1 MRNTVPLDGRLGT
14 IEGDLPRPP
23 GVIRR
28 YWARHPWVTDSIV
41 AGGYLLLVAGAFTI
55 NAVSIGSDGWALAL
69 GLVSALVSATA
80 LLFRRY
86 RPFTVLAVMWG
97 LALVGVQLEDGLD
110 PITISLPLALYAL
123 AVYRSTKAAWIGFG
137 GSVAVGV
144 AAAGLW
150 ASLHRDSFP
159 ESTQFETTTAS
170 SSQFTIVMLVAVL
183 IGINIG
189 NRKRYVAALID
200 RAEQLARE
208 RDQQAEI
215 ATASERARIA
225 REMHDIVSHSLTVMV
240 TLADGSA
247 AAVAAKPERATEGM
261 LRVAETGR
269 TALADMRRM
278 LGVLGTSD
286 VNDLAPQPGVADLTD
301 LLETYRAAG
310 LTVTIM
316 TRGVPSADPSIGLVV
331 YRLVQESLTNALRH
345 AASATGVQIE
355 LTYDDTATTIQIVN
369 DGATVGSIGTGGHGI
384 IGMRERVALYG
395 GSVEA
400 GPRPQGGWAVTAVL
414 PRERQDDE
422 TA

>member
-1 MRNTVPLDGRLGT
+1 MRNTVPLDGRLGA
-14 IEGDLPRPP
+14 IAGDLPRPP

-28 YWARHPWVTDSIV
+28 FWARHPWATDSIV
-41 AGGYLLLVAGAFTI
+41 AGGYLLLVGGALTL
-55 NAVSIGSDGWALAL
+55 NAVSIDFAPWALAL
-69 GLVSALVSATA
+69 LLVSILVSATA

-86 RPFTVLAVMWG
+86 RPFTVLAVTWG
-97 LALVGVQLEDGLD
+97 LALVGAQLEEGLNSVAV
-110 PITISLPLALYAL
+110 SLPLALYAL
-123 AVYRSTKAAWIGFG
+123 AVYRSTQAAWIGFG
-137 GSVAVGV
+137 GSVIVGI

-150 ASLHRDSFP
+150 TTLHRDAYGS
-159 ESTQFETTTAS
+159 STPFETTTAN
-170 SSQFTIVMLVAVL
+170 SSQFTIVMLIAVL
-183 IGINIG
+183 IGINVG

-247 AAVAAKPERATEGM
+247 AAVAAKPGRATEGM

-286 VNDLAPQPGVADLTD
+286 VSELAPQPGIANLAD

-316 TRGVPSADPSIGLVV
+316 TRGVPYTDPSVGLVI
-331 YRLVQESLTNALRH
+331 YRLIQESLTNALRH
-345 AASATGVQIE
+345 ASSATGVQIE
-355 LTYDDTATTIQIVN
+355 LAYDNDATTIQILN
-369 DGATVGSIGTGGHGI
+369 DGATVESIGDGGHGI

-395 GSVEA
+395 GSVEV
-400 GPRPQGGWAVTAVL
+400 GPRPHGGWAVTAVL
-414 PRERQDDE
+414 PRERQDDG

>member
-14 IEGDLPRPP
+14 LEGDLPRPP

-28 YWARHPWVTDSIV
+28 YWARHPWVMDSIV

-55 NAVSIGSDGWALAL
+55 NAVSIGSDGWTLAL
-69 GLVSALVSATA
+69 GLASALVAATA

-86 RPFTVLAVMWG
+86 RPFTVLAVMWV

-123 AVYRSTKAAWIGFG
+123 AVYRSTKAAWVGFG
-137 GSVAVGV
+137 GSVAIGV
-144 AAAGLW
+144 VTAGLW
-150 ASLHRDSFP
+150 ATLHRDSFP
-159 ESTQFETTTAS
+159 EGAYFATTTAS
-170 SSQFTIVMLVAVL
+170 GSQLTIVMLIAVL

-189 NRKRYVAALID
+189 NRKRYVSALIE

-286 VNDLAPQPGVADLTD
+286 NSELAPQPGVADLTD

-316 TRGVPSADPSIGLVV
+316 TRGVPSTDPSVGLVV
-331 YRLVQESLTNALRH
+331 YRLIQESLTNALRH
-345 AASATGVQIE
+345 ASSATGVQIE
-355 LTYDDTATTIQIVN
+355 LAYDDDATTIQIVN
-369 DGATVGSIGTGGHGI
+369 DGATVESIRDGGHGI

-400 GPRPQGGWAVTAVL
+400 GPRAHGGWAVTAVL
-414 PRERQDDE
+414 PRERQDGE

>member
-1 MRNTVPLDGRLGT
+1 MRNTVPLDGRLGAL
-14 IEGDLPRPP
+14 EGDLPRPP

-41 AGGYLLLVAGAFTI
+41 AGGYLLLVAGAFTL
-55 NAVSIGSDGWALAL
+55 NAVSIRSDGWALSL
-69 GLVSALVSATA
+69 GLASALVSATA

-86 RPFTVLAVMWG
+86 RPFTVLVVLWA
-97 LALVGVQLEDGLD
+97 LALIGVQLEDGLD
-110 PITISLPLALYAL
+110 PGTISLPLALYAL

-137 GSVAVGV
+137 GSVVVGIV
-144 AAAGLW
+144 AASLW
-150 ASLHRDSFP
+150 ANLHRDSFP
-159 ESTQFETTTAS
+159 ENSYFATTTANG
-170 SSQFTIVMLVAVL
+170 SQLAIVMLIAVL

-189 NRKRYVAALID
+189 NRKRYVAALIE

-247 AAVAAKPERATEGM
+247 AAIAAKPDRATEGM

-286 VNDLAPQPGVADLTD
+286 VSDLAPQPGIADLAD

-310 LTVTIM
+310 LTVSIM
-316 TRGVPSADPSIGLVV
+316 TRGVPDTDPSVGLVV
-331 YRLVQESLTNALRH
+331 YRLIQESLTNALRH

-355 LTYDDTATTIQIVN
+355 VTYDDDATTIHIVN
-369 DGATVGSIGTGGHGI
+369 DGATVGAIGDGGHGI

-400 GPRPQGGWAVTAVL
+400 GPRAQGGWAVTAVL
-414 PRERQDDE
+414 PRERQDGG
-422 TA
+422 T